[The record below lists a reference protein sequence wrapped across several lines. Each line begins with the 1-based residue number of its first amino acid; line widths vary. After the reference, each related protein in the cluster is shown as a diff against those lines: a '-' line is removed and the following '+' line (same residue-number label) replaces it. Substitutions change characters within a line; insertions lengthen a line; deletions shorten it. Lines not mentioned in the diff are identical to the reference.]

1 MAAGIVMKIRFVVTL
16 TGLVISLAMATF
28 AQQKDMVDSQIVQQ
42 VRALAMQYE
51 EAYNRQNAA
60 AVSALFTEDGVRV
73 TPTGTWYGR
82 PAVEKSLAKYDFQI
96 WHATDLYKRFD
107 RIIAVGDEVRASGIW
122 TATYQD
128 DAFTK
133 QDDGHCSWVL
143 VRKGDTWKI
152 RRETNSESNFH
163 ATAQ

>member
-1 MAAGIVMKIRFVVTL
+1 MKIRFVVTL
-16 TGLVISLAMATF
+16 TGLAISLAMPTF
-28 AQQKDMVDSQIVQQ
+28 AQQKDMVDPKIVQQ
-42 VRALAMQYE
+42 VRALAMKYE
-51 EAYNRQNAA
+51 EAYNKHDAT
-60 AVSALFTEDGVRV
+60 AVAALFTEDGVRV

-96 WHATDLYKRFD
+96 WRVTDLYKRFD
-107 RIIAVGDEVRASGIW
+107 RIIAVGSEVRASGIW
-122 TATYQD
+122 TSTYQD

-133 QDDGHCSWVL
+133 QDDGHFSWVL
-143 VRKGDTWKI
+143 VRESDTWKI